1 MPPARPRRYTASVL
15 RILLVCTGNI
25 CRSPM
30 ALGFLADRS
39 GRLLDGALIV
49 RSAGTWARPGSP
61 PTPEAEATAAERGID
76 ISDHRSTPVSPDLIG
91 WADLVI
97 TMTAEHRDEVLDMTP
112 DAADRTFTLKELVAL
127 LGALPPPDVERS
139 RDALLARV
147 DEASALRASGR
158 APAPADEDVADP
170 IGMSDETYRAVA
182 WELEELTDALV
193 RRLAGAG
200 ARIQAGEGEG

>member
-1 MPPARPRRYTASVL
+1 MPPAGPRRYTARVL
-15 RILLVCTGNI
+15 RVLLVCTGNI

-30 ALGFLADRS
+30 ALGFLTDRS
-39 GRLLDGALIV
+39 GRLLDDALTV
-49 RSAGTWARPGSP
+49 RSAGTWARSGSP
-61 PTPEAEATAAERGID
+61 PTPEAEASAAERGID
-76 ISDHRSTPVSPDLIG
+76 ISDHRSNSLSHDLIR

-97 TMTAEHRDEVLDMTP
+97 TMTAEHRDEVLDMAP

-127 LGALPPPDVERS
+127 LGALPPPDAVRS

-147 DEASALRASGR
+147 AEADALRASGR

-193 RRLAGAG
+193 RGLAGAG
-200 ARIQAGEGEG
+200 ARIPAGEGEG